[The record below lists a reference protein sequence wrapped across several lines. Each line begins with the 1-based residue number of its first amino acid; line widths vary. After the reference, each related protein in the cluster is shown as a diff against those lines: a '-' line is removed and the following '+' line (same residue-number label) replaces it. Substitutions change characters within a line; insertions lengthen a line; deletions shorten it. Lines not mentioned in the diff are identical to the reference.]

1 MSTTNHEFFINFGE
15 NLKLLW
21 FYEVIVKKIYINYK
35 MY

>member
-1 MSTTNHEFFINFGE
+1 MFTTNHEFLKTIGE

-21 FYEVIVKKIYINYK
+21 FYEVIVKKIYINYT